1 MSKLSSLAI
10 SDNGFIFKP
19 STGESYTTNEIGLFI
34 INLLR
39 KDRSGEEII
48 EAIMNDFD
56 VDKITAGK
64 FKSMCRFRGG
74 LFLLRLV
81 LWWEFCFGAGS
92 KYLAL
97 SRLALSL
104 LALAVLFCCCM

>member
-39 KDRSGEEII
+39 TENSGEEII
-48 EAIMNDFD
+48 EAIMDDFD
-56 VDKITAGK
+56 VDKITAGRD
-64 FKSMCRFRGG
+64 MYE
-74 LFLLRLV
+74 FLDVMKR
-81 LWWEFCFGAGS
+81 E
-92 KYLAL
+92 
-97 SRLALSL
+97 SL
-104 LALAVLFCCCM
+104 ID